1 MRTATAATITDIV
14 AKSFTDGSDPRL
26 ATILDALVRHL
37 HEFARETKL
46 THAEWRAGIAFLTKA
61 AAITDDG
68 RNEFALLSDILGFS
82 SLVDFVDST
91 QGATEGSNL
100 GPFHEFGA
108 PERPNGYN
116 LSQGN
121 AGAPVVLTGLVCD
134 IHGTPLPGAH
144 IDFWQAAVSGL
155 YPKQDPAQASD
166 NLKCQ
171 INADANGRYTLVTVR
186 PGPYT
191 VPYDGPV
198 GDLLRATG
206 RDCWRPSHFHMIVS
220 APGYAP
226 VVTEIFDAESS
237 HLDDD
242 AVFGV
247 RESLIANFI
256 PIDDP
261 AQAAEYGIAGPFH
274 RVSFD
279 FRLARLGAPS

>member
-1 MRTATAATITDIV
+1 MRDATEANLTDIV
-14 AKSFTDGSDPRL
+14 AHSFAGGGNPRL
-26 ATILDALVRHL
+26 SLLLDSLVRHL
-37 HEFARETKL
+37 HAFARETKL
-46 THAEWRAGIAFLTKA
+46 THEEWRAGIGFLTRA

-91 QGATEGSNL
+91 PGATEGSNL
-100 GPFHEFGA
+100 GPFHEANAPARANGADLARGNEGTPVLLAGTVRDLDGA
-108 PERPNGYN
+108 P
-116 LSQGN
+116 L
-121 AGAPVVLTGLVCD
+121 AGAE
-134 IHGTPLPGAH
+134 

-155 YPKQDPAQASD
+155 YPKQDSKQAPD
-166 NLKCQ
+166 NLKGR
-171 INADANGRYTLVTVR
+171 IRTDAQGRYRLITVR

-198 GDLLRATG
+198 GELLRATG

-220 APGYAP
+220 APGHAP

-247 RESLIANFI
+247 RKSLIAKFE
-256 PIDDP
+256 PVTEP
-261 AQAAEYGIAGPFH
+261 ARAASLGLKPPFH
-274 RVSFD
+274 LVSFD
-279 FRLARLGAPS
+279 FKLART